1 MTEMIIIFGQSDC
14 ELLVDL
20 EAMKG
25 FKVFHNE
32 R

>member
-1 MTEMIIIFGQSDC
+1 MTQMIIIFDESDC

>member
-1 MTEMIIIFGQSDC
+1 MSQMIIIFEDSDC

-20 EAMKG
+20 EVMKG

>member
-1 MTEMIIIFGQSDC
+1 MTQMNIIFEKSDC

-25 FKVFHNE
+25 FKVFHND

>member
-1 MTEMIIIFGQSDC
+1 MSQMIIIFEESDC

-25 FKVFHNE
+25 FEVSHNE
-32 R
+32 

>member
-1 MTEMIIIFGQSDC
+1 MTEMIIIFEESDC

-25 FKVFHNE
+25 FEVFHNE

>member
-1 MTEMIIIFGQSDC
+1 MTEMIIIFDKSDC

>member
-1 MTEMIIIFGQSDC
+1 MTQMIIIFDKSDC

-25 FKVFHNE
+25 FKVFHND

>member
-1 MTEMIIIFGQSDC
+1 MTQMNIIFQKSDC

>member
-1 MTEMIIIFGQSDC
+1 MSQMIIIFEESDC
-14 ELLVDL
+14 ELPVDL